1 MTADLETTRVDR
13 WLCAVRL
20 HASRGAAAEACAGGH
35 VKINDKAAK
44 ASSVVHVG
52 DMVRT
57 HTAQLERIV
66 QVVRVIDKR
75 VGAVIAAGCIID
87 HSPTVEPSDYL
98 PPPFVRTRG
107 SGRPTKKDRR
117 ALDNLRR

>member
-1 MTADLETTRVDR
+1 
-13 WLCAVRL
+13 
-20 HASRGAAAEACAGGH
+20 
-35 VKINDKAAK
+35 
-44 ASSVVHVG
+44 
-52 DMVRT
+52 MVRT